1 MVNNLKKAKE
11 EDYEKRIK
19 ALEQQIT
26 RKDA

>member
-19 ALEQQIT
+19 ALEQQIM